1 MRMDEND
8 GDQVVTG
15 QSSMEELDY
24 EASDNNVEEESMEQP
39 SENDSLQQL
48 ENNNVD
54 LENGVI
60 CEKAETVVN
69 GETKS
74 EVAKSMEG
82 QAGISVGV
90 HNHSKDIQAVK
101 ADSSDRISRKE
112 SGDKKASSTNGST
125 KSSERR
131 TNSTRHHYTRT
142 DYKARGRRKGE
153 YGPLSKSGEGE
164 RSRGRNRSR
173 SPVRVRLSNYYEVDS
188 VGECDIRGIHLR
200 RLESRGK
207 SSSKH
212 SERKREG
219 SCKKT
224 EEKDNKQKEGNEK
237 TSVSVKG
244 QMEINIQ
251 NENCSELKEEGN
263 NNDESSFN
271 GGSKED
277 HRLKPQG
284 LSEELNKDYG
294 DHNTLAG
301 DGS

>member
-8 GDQVVTG
+8 GDHVVTG

-39 SENDSLQQL
+39 SENDSVQQS

-54 LENGVI
+54 PENGVI

-90 HNHSKDIQAVK
+90 PDHSKDIQAVK
-101 ADSSDRISRKE
+101 ADSRDKISRKE
-112 SGDKKASSTNGST
+112 SGDKKASLTNDST

-131 TNSTRHHYTRT
+131 TNSTRHHYSRT

-153 YGPLSKSGEGE
+153 YGPLSKPGERE

-207 SSSKH
+207 SSSKY
-212 SERKREG
+212 SERKRES

-224 EEKDNKQKEGNEK
+224 EEKDNKQNEGNEK

-244 QMEINIQ
+244 QK
-251 NENCSELKEEGN
+251 ENCSERNEEDN
-263 NNDESSFN
+263 NNDESNFN

-277 HRLKPQG
+277 HRLKPQD
-284 LSEELNKDYG
+284 LSEELNKDCG
-294 DHNTLAG
+294 DHNTIAG

>member
-69 GETKS
+69 SETKS

-112 SGDKKASSTNGST
+112 SG
-125 KSSERR
+125 
-131 TNSTRHHYTRT
+131 
-142 DYKARGRRKGE
+142 
-153 YGPLSKSGEGE
+153 L
-164 RSRGRNRSR
+164 
-173 SPVRVRLSNYYEVDS
+173 
-188 VGECDIRGIHLR
+188 
-200 RLESRGK
+200 
-207 SSSKH
+207 
-212 SERKREG
+212 
-219 SCKKT
+219 
-224 EEKDNKQKEGNEK
+224 
-237 TSVSVKG
+237 
-244 QMEINIQ
+244 
-251 NENCSELKEEGN
+251 
-263 NNDESSFN
+263 
-271 GGSKED
+271 
-277 HRLKPQG
+277 
-284 LSEELNKDYG
+284 
-294 DHNTLAG
+294 
-301 DGS
+301 

>member
-1 MRMDEND
+1 MRMDDND

-24 EASDNNVEEESMEQP
+24 EASDYNVEEESMEQP
-39 SENDSLQQL
+39 SENDSEQQS

-54 LENGVI
+54 LENGVT
-60 CEKAETVVN
+60 CEKAEIVVN
-69 GETKS
+69 SETKS
-74 EVAKSMEG
+74 EVAQSMEG

-90 HNHSKDIQAVK
+90 PDHSKDIQAVK
-101 ADSSDRISRKE
+101 ADSRDKISRKE
-112 SGDKKASSTNGST
+112 SGDKKASLTNGST
-125 KSSERR
+125 RSSERR
-131 TNSTRHHYTRT
+131 TNSTRHHNTRT

-153 YGPLSKSGEGE
+153 YGPLSKPGEGE

-188 VGECDIRGIHLR
+188 IGECDTRGIHLR

-237 TSVSVKG
+237 TSVPVKG
-244 QMEINIQ
+244 QMEINIEKG
-251 NENCSELKEEGN
+251 NSSELKEEGN
-263 NNDESSFN
+263 NNDKSSFN
-271 GGSKED
+271 GGSEED
-277 HRLKPQG
+277 HRIKPQD

-294 DHNTLAG
+294 DHNILTG